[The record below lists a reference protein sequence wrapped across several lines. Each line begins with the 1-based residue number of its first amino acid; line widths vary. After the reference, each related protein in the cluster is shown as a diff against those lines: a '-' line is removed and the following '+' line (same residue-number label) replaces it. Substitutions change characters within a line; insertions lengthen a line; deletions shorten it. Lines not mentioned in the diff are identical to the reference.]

1 MNSDVISDPR
11 EEYPLGFNS
20 RNKFPQCSPVP
31 YMVYDVDGAPN
42 TLTCAPPGKDET
54 KEGNNVQFQVIDNS
68 LTCLETKFDYCDP
81 ALAACDCNHLLGQ
94 VLKPENTRDVVR
106 IIGRRPSVIALNVQ
120 PDEAG
125 CRCYLSTARNAGFKF
140 VKIGSAKKE
149 CIGIEQILEGNRPLY
164 LGVCAKYAQEKCFN
178 DNDLWQIAKN
188 RQDIKDQ
195 KDIINC

>member
-1 MNSDVISDPR
+1 MEPNSTTAILLLLHV
-11 EEYPLGFNS
+11 
-20 RNKFPQCSPVP
+20 
-31 YMVYDVDGAPN
+31 
-42 TLTCAPPGKDET
+42 
-54 KEGNNVQFQVIDNS
+54 
-68 LTCLETKFDYCDP
+68 
-81 ALAACDCNHLLGQ
+81 CDCNHLLGQ

-149 CIGIEQILEGNRPLY
+149 CIDIQPIDLT
-164 LGVCAKYAQEKCFN
+164 VCAYYAKQKCFN

-195 KDIINC
+195 KDIIDC